1 MRRRAHAPVGTT
13 GQFIGGHEFQV
24 VLRNGNRVGAGECGQ
39 GLGGGN
45 SPIAFPGCPQIIH
58 QGHLEPGH
66 DAIGVYREGD
76 IVVAIPGLAA
86 PGEQVLAP
94 VFDPLHRTTGRLARK
109 QATDIAAP
117 GAALAPEAPAMGLGN
132 NVHLVG
138 GETEACGPAQTKHAR
153 GLNAAVDGQVEFHG
167 VPLGN
172 TTKGL
177 GGICAQTIPTEL
189 LTEHVGRLAE
199 SGIDIAPGED
209 PVHHH
214 VALLGIEHPRAVG
227 LHGLEGISHRL
238 QCVVFHLDEFQGILG
253 HPAVRGGH
261 SGHGFAHVMDF
272 VPSNAVNSPSVGRGL
287 GGIAPAPGILTGH
300 HRHHSVQG
308 LGPARVN
315 TRDAPM
321 G

>member
-1 MRRRAHAPVGTT
+1 MRRWAHAPVGTT
-13 GQFIGGHEFQV
+13 GQLVCRHEFQI
-24 VLRNGNRVGAGECGQ
+24 VLGDGNRVGAGKCGQ

-45 SPIAFPGCPQIIH
+45 RAIAFPCCPEIID
-58 QGHLEPGH
+58 QDHLQPGH
-66 DAIGVYREGD
+66 DAIGVHRQRN
-76 IVVAIPGLAA
+76 IVVAIPGLTA

-94 VFDPLHRTTGRLARK
+94 VLDPLHRTTGRLARK

-153 GLNAAVDGQVEFHG
+153 GLNAAADGQVEFHG

-177 GGICAQTIPTEL
+177 GGIRAQAIPAKL
-189 LTEHVGRLAE
+189 LAEHVGSLAE

-214 VALLGIEHPRAVG
+214 VALLGIEHPGAVG
-227 LHGLEGISHRL
+227 LHGLEGIGDRH

-253 HPAVRGGH
+253 HPAV
-261 SGHGFAHVMDF
+261 
-272 VPSNAVNSPSVGRGL
+272 
-287 GGIAPAPGILTGH
+287 
-300 HRHHSVQG
+300 
-308 LGPARVN
+308 
-315 TRDAPM
+315 
-321 G
+321 